1 MTEMTE
7 IHLGLV
13 DSIRSSF
20 ELYMHKLEMLID
32 ETVPLK
38 AFYIFFCENLKKKKS
53 GTLNDWYFKIIGIE
67 IVTIPVESLW
77 L

>member
-1 MTEMTE
+1 
-7 IHLGLV
+7 
-13 DSIRSSF
+13 
-20 ELYMHKLEMLID
+20 MLID

-38 AFYIFFCENLKKKKS
+38 AFYIFFCENLKKKKKS
-53 GTLNDWYFKIIGIE
+53 GTVNDWYFKIIGIE